1 MDKIEHRGI
10 AAPDLYIPDLYIKEY
25 KNNIM
30 EDLKALRI
38 IIGKDFE
45 LEEEIPEEI
54 IRQKMVYAF
63 SWLLDNDISKM
74 MNILY
79 RADVDEDKLKSLLVS
94 RSQLP
99 SAEIIADEYISRQKQ
114 KVETRKKYSS

>member
-1 MDKIEHRGI
+1 
-10 AAPDLYIPDLYIKEY
+10 
-25 KNNIM
+25 M
-30 EDLKALRI
+30 EDVRALTQ

-45 LEEEIPEEI
+45 MDEAWSAEM
-54 IRQKMVYAF
+54 IREKMVYAF

-99 SAEIIADEYISRQKQ
+99 SAEVIADEYLKRQMQ
-114 KVETRKKYSS
+114 KVETRKKYRT

>member
-1 MDKIEHRGI
+1 MDDI
-10 AAPDLYIPDLYIKEY
+10 
-25 KNNIM
+25 
-30 EDLKALRI
+30 KALTR

-45 LEEEIPEEI
+45 VDEEWSAEV
-54 IRQKMVYAF
+54 IREKMVHAF

-99 SAEIIADEYISRQKQ
+99 SAEVIADEYISRLKQ
-114 KVETRKKYSS
+114 KVETWKKYST

>member
-1 MDKIEHRGI
+1 MD
-10 AAPDLYIPDLYIKEY
+10 DIKV
-25 KNNIM
+25 
-30 EDLKALRI
+30 LSR

-45 LEEEIPEEI
+45 LEEELSEEL
-54 IRQKMVYAF
+54 IRQKMIHAF

-79 RADVDEDKLKSLLVS
+79 RTDVDEERLKSLLVS

-99 SAEIIADEYISRQKQ
+99 SAEVIADEYISRQKQ
-114 KVETRKKYSS
+114 KVETWKKYST

>member
-1 MDKIEHRGI
+1 
-10 AAPDLYIPDLYIKEY
+10 
-25 KNNIM
+25 M
-30 EDLKALRI
+30 EDLKALAI

-45 LEEEIPEEI
+45 LEEDLTAAK
-54 IRQKMVYAF
+54 IREKMVYAF

-79 RADVDEDKLKSLLVS
+79 RADVDEDKIKSLLVS
-94 RSQLP
+94 RSELP
-99 SAEIIADEYISRQKQ
+99 SAEVIADEYISRQQQ

>member
-1 MDKIEHRGI
+1 MD
-10 AAPDLYIPDLYIKEY
+10 DV
-25 KNNIM
+25 
-30 EDLKALRI
+30 KALSK
-38 IIGKDFE
+38 IIGNDFE
-45 LEEEIPEEI
+45 MDEGWSFDI
-54 IRQKMVYAF
+54 IRQKMIYAF

-99 SAEIIADEYISRQKQ
+99 SAEVIADEYLKRQMQ
-114 KVETRKKYSS
+114 KVETRKKYST

>member
-1 MDKIEHRGI
+1 MDDI
-10 AAPDLYIPDLYIKEY
+10 
-25 KNNIM
+25 
-30 EDLKALRI
+30 KALTR

-45 LEEEIPEEI
+45 VDEAWPEGL
-54 IRQKMVYAF
+54 IREKMVHAF

-99 SAEIIADEYISRQKQ
+99 SAEVIADEYISRLKQ
-114 KVETRKKYSS
+114 KVETWKKYST

>member
-1 MDKIEHRGI
+1 MD
-10 AAPDLYIPDLYIKEY
+10 
-25 KNNIM
+25 
-30 EDLKALRI
+30 DLKALSRI
-38 IIGKDFE
+38 ISNDFE
-45 LEEEIPEEI
+45 LEEELSSAQLRE
-54 IRQKMVYAF
+54 KMIYAF

-79 RADVDEDKLKSLLVS
+79 RTDVDEERLKSLLIS

-99 SAEIIADEYISRQKQ
+99 SAEVIADEYIRRQMQ

>member
-1 MDKIEHRGI
+1 
-10 AAPDLYIPDLYIKEY
+10 
-25 KNNIM
+25 M
-30 EDLKALRI
+30 EDVKALARI
-38 IIGKDFE
+38 IGNDFE
-45 LEEEIPEEI
+45 LEEEIPETL
-54 IRQKMVYAF
+54 IREKMVHAF

>member
-1 MDKIEHRGI
+1 MDDNG
-10 AAPDLYIPDLYIKEY
+10 
-25 KNNIM
+25 
-30 EDLKALRI
+30 ALIR

-45 LEEEIPEEI
+45 LEEELADEQ
-54 IRQKMVYAF
+54 IREKMIYAF

-79 RADVDEDKLKSLLVS
+79 RADVDEDRLKSLLIS

-99 SAEIIADEYISRQKQ
+99 SAEVVADEYIRRQKQ
-114 KVETRKKYSS
+114 KVETWKKYST

>member
-1 MDKIEHRGI
+1 MDDIR
-10 AAPDLYIPDLYIKEY
+10 
-25 KNNIM
+25 
-30 EDLKALRI
+30 ALTR

-45 LEEEIPEEI
+45 VDEEWSAEVVRE
-54 IRQKMVYAF
+54 KMIYAF

-99 SAEIIADEYISRQKQ
+99 SAEVIADEYISRLKQ
-114 KVETRKKYSS
+114 KVETWKKYST